1 MSGFWR
7 IDKSMGESRISQ
19 LFGVVIILGLAAL
32 IIWYDQIR
40 SFVLTL
46 I

>member
-1 MSGFWR
+1 MSMFS
-7 IDKSMGESRISQ
+7 IDRSMRESRFWQ
-19 LFGVVIILGLAAL
+19 LFGVVVILGLAVF
-32 IIWYDQIR
+32 IFWYDQIR